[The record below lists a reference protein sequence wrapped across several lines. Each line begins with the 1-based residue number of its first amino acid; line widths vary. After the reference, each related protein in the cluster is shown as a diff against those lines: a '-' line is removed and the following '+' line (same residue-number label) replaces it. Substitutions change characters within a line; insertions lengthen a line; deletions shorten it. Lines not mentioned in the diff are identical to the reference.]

1 MPVDFVVDETPPP
14 AEVWYRVVDL
24 RYAPTLDEW
33 DRPQGNGRSAV
44 QVREYPVLRHTE
56 RGVWLEGYGE
66 TGRRFVLRDA
76 RKRFACPTREEAWE
90 SFRARKQKQL
100 RLLTA
105 QIAHVRRV
113 LEMEATDGD

>member
-14 AEVWYRVVDL
+14 AEVWYRVVDF

-33 DRPQGNGRSAV
+33 DRPQGDGQSALKV
-44 QVREYPVLRHTE
+44 SEYLVVRHTE
-56 RGVWLEGYGE
+56 RGVWLHLDGW
-66 TGRRFVLRDA
+66 GRRFVLRDA
-76 RKRFACPTREEAWE
+76 RKRFACPTLKEAWE
-90 SFRARKQKQL
+90 SFRARKERQL

-113 LEMEATDGD
+113 LEMGESDA

>member
-1 MPVDFVVDETPPP
+1 MPSDWIVDESPPL
-14 AEVWYRVVDL
+14 AEVWYRVVDF

-44 QVREYPVLRHTE
+44 QMREYPVLRHTE
-56 RGVWLEGYGE
+56 RGVWLENWGDSPH
-66 TGRRFVLRDA
+66 RFVLRDA

-90 SFRARKQKQL
+90 SFRARKEKQL

-113 LEMEATDGD
+113 LEMETNDAD